1 MKFINHGTKY
11 LIFDPSSIE
20 IEEEFLGIADIT
32 FGIIDED
39 DKKRFCI
46 TWKFDF
52 INDYGQVI
60 HSELQET
67 QFNYF
72 GLSSI
77 ELDFIDL
84 KKFLVKCVL
93 NMQRSFV
100 DKNQG
105 LLFPEIN
112 LEVLTC
118 QVLEKI
124 IIDEFSQNI

>member
-20 IEEEFLGIADIT
+20 IREEFLGIADIT
-32 FGIIDED
+32 LRIINED
-39 DKKRFCI
+39 NNKRFCI
-46 TWKFDF
+46 TWKFNF
-52 INDYGQVI
+52 INDYGQEI

-72 GLSSI
+72 DLSEI
-77 ELDFIDL
+77 ELDFMDL

-93 NMQRSFV
+93 NMQRSFT
-100 DKNQG
+100 DKNTG

-124 IIDEFSQNI
+124 IMNA